1 MGSYRKFRNW
11 EILLLRIEKS
21 QARYE
26 NVDYYEVTEC
36 DSVRRL
42 LCVVLLNRC
51 IPSLNA
57 HSWSPHSP
65 RWTSEKTCARSSF
78 TALFAVPSASVC
90 SAPLLHYLLSLLFLL
105 FTLHLHALSHIHS
118 IFYIAICKPF
128 FLIASFVDSIIL
140 VFVFRCLNDFSEPYL
155 LYRIG
160 RKMRRKPNKA
170 DSNERSCILWMSESV
185 CE

>member
-78 TALFAVPSASVC
+78 TALFAVPSVSVC
-90 SAPLLHYLLSLLFLL
+90 SHPFLL
-105 FTLHLHALSHIHS
+105 RLYAYTFILYIHTLFHALSLIYP
-118 IFYIAICKPF
+118 IFVRLKHTPYSKLMIN
-128 FLIASFVDSIIL
+128 IL
-140 VFVFRCLNDFSEPYL
+140 ACSTLFN
-155 LYRIG
+155 
-160 RKMRRKPNKA
+160 
-170 DSNERSCILWMSESV
+170 
-185 CE
+185 